1 MSVATNQGDFVK
13 VVFVFQKNEQVE
25 EVTLNS
31 AQLTAL
37 LHAKQVWIESFAD
50 HFKIENSV
58 WSYGNQNVSLQI
70 YLK

>member
-1 MSVATNQGDFVK
+1 METATHSNDSIK

-37 LHAKQVWIESFAD
+37 LNSKQVWIEKFAANL
-50 HFKIENSV
+50 KIENSV
-58 WSYGNQNVSLQI
+58 WSYGNNKVSLQV

>member
-1 MSVATNQGDFVK
+1 MRVATNQSDSVK
-13 VVFVFQKNEQVE
+13 VVFVFQKDEQVE

-37 LHAKQVWIESFAD
+37 LNAKQVWIEK
-50 HFKIENSV
+50 FKLNLKVENTV
-58 WSYGNQNVSLQI
+58 WSYGNNEISLQI

>member
-1 MSVATNQGDFVK
+1 MSVVTNQGDSIN
-13 VVFVFQKNEQVE
+13 VVFVFQRDEQVE

-37 LHAKQVWIESFAD
+37 LNSKQVWIEKFSSNL
-50 HFKIENSV
+50 KIENTV
-58 WSYGNQNVSLQI
+58 WSYANNNVSMQI